1 MAFVAKEFPR
11 NTRFSSS
18 VNIRKTIIPQIRPV
32 NNDNRE
38 TEGMRTTF
46 KNPGTNNVVL
56 IEINLLLLLLLLLLL
71 FTQHGWSSG
80 WSSGESTCLPLMWPG
95 FDSQTRRHM
104 WVGFVVGSC
113 PSSVR
118 FSSGYFGFSL
128 FLKTSIPHC

>member
-56 IEINLLLLLLLLLLL
+56 IEN
-71 FTQHGWSSG
+71 Q
-80 WSSGESTCLPLMWPG
+80 
-95 FDSQTRRHM
+95 
-104 WVGFVVGSC
+104 FVVVVVVVVFYTAWMEQWV
-113 PSSVR
+113 VR
-118 FSSGYFGFSL
+118 W
-128 FLKTSIPHC
+128 